1 MPFTPVHLGP
11 GLVFKAI
18 GGRHFS
24 FMVFGGAQV
33 MMDIEPLLGIIYEWP
48 VLHGRTHSFV
58 GATLIG
64 LAAALIGRPISLP
77 VLRWLA
83 IPHLPFSWTSSFVGA
98 FVGVYSHVVLDA
110 IMHADSEPFWPFMA
124 GNPWL
129 SLVSMETL
137 HLGCFISA
145 GVGLALV
152 GGKALVSAANG
163 DPPR

>member
-33 MMDIEPLLGIIYEWP
+33 LMDIEPLLGILYDWP

-64 LAAALIGRPISLP
+64 IVAGLTGRPVGLP
-77 VLRWLA
+77 VLRWLD
-83 IPHLPFSWTSSFVGA
+83 IPHLPFSWKASFIGA
-98 FVGVYSHVVLDA
+98 FVGTYSHVVLDA
-110 IMHADSEPFWPFMA
+110 IMHADSEPLWPFAA

-129 SLVSMETL
+129 GALSMEHL
-137 HLGCFISA
+137 HLACFVAAAI
-145 GVGLALV
+145 GLAAV
-152 GGKALVSAANG
+152 GGRALVRRHRG
-163 DPPR
+163 DTPQ